1 MMLIVF
7 IAIYSAQNAILKK
20 PTELFFWN
28 IEDIPNKFELCVY
41 FEDVSL
47 QKKTIKTKQFG
58 SL

>member
-1 MMLIVF
+1 MLIVF
-7 IAIYSAQNAILKK
+7 IAIKSAQNAIEKK

-28 IEDIPNKFELCVY
+28 IEDIPNIFELCVY

-47 QKKTIKTKQFG
+47 QKKTKTKQFG